1 MAFTCR
7 VQYLDDT
14 DPFASTVFPE
24 PTRPPSFTFNEYL
37 PLIDQLPAVC
47 KFLRAPHK
55 LEDCTLQL
63 SHNGYY
69 LDIESS
75 IDEQKD
81 DFEGFIKERK
91 HSVILRSQLS
101 VRVHACIEKL
111 LNSTGRE
118 LRRALFSL
126 KQIFQDD
133 KDLVHEFVSA
143 DGLACLIKVGTDADQ
158 NYQNYILRALG
169 QIMLYVDGMNG
180 VIEHTDTV
188 QWLYSLLSSKYRLV
202 VKTSLKLLL
211 VFVEYSE
218 SNATV
223 LYQATC
229 VVDKEQG
236 KQTWSN
242 VMNLLKDEG
251 QDSEILVYTMSLIN
265 KTLNAIPDQDTFYDI
280 TDSLEQEGIEETTKQ
295 LMSGKGT
302 DLDLVEQFKLY
313 EYSLK
318 KEDGDI
324 DIPVERKHNLRKHRR
339 SAETADRKSLRRSL
353 KPTAEY
359 GGDRRELRRSLD
371 LGKELTPQDADRVH
385 DSNRRRDNRRSRPR
399 VSIDNSSLS
408 SEMTVKEQLEERKAR
423 LRVPD
428 RDGSSREDTSAGT
441 TDFSA
446 SENSSTKI
454 PWRRGRIRQASAPG
468 DIIANALPQPNELR
482 PVPANKPESSQGAG
496 ELQQVLAERRRRRR
510 EMRQEKEVEDAP
522 TVEGRVSQAGKANQ
536 EEISLKAKLRPVS
549 AKLRNTPDKEPAQ
562 PKNPPKKGSG
572 FASLMSKFSSGN
584 DKQKVPSKGLDQAGG
599 LAQVKG
605 QSSHDKRKGSE
616 VKTEDE
622 EQTITMKLPA
632 ADKVAAA
639 KEQKVDN
646 AQEEV
651 RNLLT
656 EGNLED
662 IKEEFEDA
670 VSEEA
675 IERLRRGGLRYD
687 PYTYA
692 SSETGTTATPIHPS
706 SSMSSL
712 AGYDTVS
719 VTTDGGDADRESMI
733 VSDSEG
739 YLTLPEEDA
748 DNHTPQG
755 ITEDEVSSVKP
766 AHSNIVSSSE
776 VSMTSLKSNDGE
788 NSIKRRDNGS
798 RNKRQEEEDEDDIMM
813 LLSVGLAPPDDFQKH
828 QGRDQDEVSWLSE
841 EDDTRCSSSLDG
853 TYTGADE
860 QQPKVLADDENASK
874 VTSVT
879 KTPSSVKGNFNF
891 KFAQLPNTMT
901 PGPTKKVKPSDEN
914 DDDLMAL
921 LSQGLPGPE
930 GRDDDESS
938 LGSDT
943 EEGVSEIGSLDGIT
957 DASFVQTFYDS
968 PAKPGYDNDI
978 SNTNRLAKTT
988 FVKTDG
994 LKNLQEPEPVQK
1006 TKQKLDT
1013 GQKTKMNHKKDD
1025 ENELMALLSGG
1036 LPSEESSTSKNSVM
1050 DRAPKEVQN
1059 GEESRVPKIKLNEV
1073 KGDNLSTKLD
1083 KDMRQVKSFKQDDG
1097 DVAKVGKGLKP
1108 PLVAK
1113 KQEDKK
1119 IIEKSKKD
1127 ASSKRKQEEDDEDV
1141 LSLLSQGFAPVIPE
1155 PEKPSSQRH
1164 IPQNESKEGKTDLG
1178 RGGRKRPEVNKED
1191 DVLAMLSQGIP
1202 ATPDE
1207 EEEGNRNQNT
1217 YQTFQPRFRVA
1228 SMDDTNQDV
1237 QSPNWRK
1244 DNDKPKFVI
1253 RNTYHDPPVR
1263 PFSSKKGDSEK
1274 PSGSSWS
1281 ALSNDKGFSPYKTFT
1296 PSALL
1301 YGDDAASKWLSRAN
1315 PKPIQIPLGN
1325 QSLRH
1330 FDRPKKSTQSE
1341 ASSVTPG
1348 ENDVKPSG
1356 STEESVRSSEPNNVP
1371 TRQDTSPIRQDT
1383 SPIRQDTSPIRQD
1396 TSPARQPNLLKKK
1409 GPGLLKRG
1417 MSSEESGSPT
1427 SLAKIAMFRPLKR
1440 EQSREEILKSAD
1452 DDLLRLLAGGDSTSG
1467 DATAPTQSCKP
1478 SALSYYTP
1486 SIINEIIPKE
1496 PVKEPSKPPESKT
1509 SKPESKPSTSSS
1521 SERTRRS
1528 SVDTSKSLTESP
1540 TRTSYKSYPGR
1551 DSSYPSPTSSSS
1563 YKPSSYLPSS
1573 TPSISSPYTPTYD
1586 ALSRTRPGSDTTS
1599 TSTRRK
1605 PEDDIATTPT
1615 RRKPTMEDDT
1625 TYTSRS
1631 RSRPS
1636 TDDSP
1641 SRVKPTEEDTTPL
1654 RRRHRPE
1661 SIPESPSVSTS
1672 AATPTNT
1679 TTPTSPSETDY
1690 ITERRRRRKE
1700 REAQRAAEAAA
1711 AEAAEKQT
1719 ATLPRNFKPADIT
1732 PPLTTT
1738 EYVSHRRRR
1747 TREDVPEETVSTNI
1761 TSKPAEV
1768 SSPVENGDVSS
1779 SSSRRRRRQS
1789 KGDKTPTETFTVVLP
1804 RQRTNRKHYEGK
1816 EAEPEDIQEL
1826 MAPDYLSGGIAARRK
1841 LRQEQRERE
1850 QLEKERL
1857 EKEQR
1862 EKELAEKAKDERKD
1876 IIKRPVPIIREPTP
1890 STSEEQDEKD
1900 KQGQRL
1906 SSPASRSKVV
1916 GMSNGD
1922 SSEAIS
1928 PQISRTASPERD
1940 EVFAKTPK
1948 PSSETNHV
1956 EPSSKKTEPA
1966 KDISDK
1972 LSKEK
1977 EEAVK
1982 LTVDTTTKPEEDKV
1996 KGNEPPMSAGLSN
2009 NKRYQLAMM
2018 YSNRTSQDEAT
2029 VSSPTRKV
2037 STSLQSN
2044 ETISDRIDQLRNG
2057 PVKDE
2062 DGDKESPKTPKEIEV
2077 TPGKVQAVQEKL
2089 QSPGP
2094 LSGEKE
2100 KFAGPMGDKSGAI
2113 GLAKHGLKS
2122 VNIPMK
2128 QPAVPVN
2135 KPETAEER
2143 EDAQWE
2149 EILRQNNR
2157 ELRVHNWDFTDL
2169 TNQDDQNVF
2178 LIKSL
2183 TEIEGV
2189 VPAPPPLP
2197 MGGGMPPPPP
2207 APPMMPPGHYGTLP
2221 PPPPPLS
2228 GTSINDGYNTYP
2240 PKKKKTVR
2248 LFWKE
2253 TRLDRLAMYGKK
2265 DPKET
2270 IWGVLGD
2277 VTIDK
2282 RKLEHLFESKA
2293 KEILQK
2299 KILEAGKK
2307 HVISVLDPKRSNHI
2321 NIALTALPHPSTIKQ
2336 AIMKMDGTA
2345 VNKEGIEKL
2354 LTMVP
2359 SEEESNLIKEAMI
2372 LNPDIPLG
2380 SAEQFLY
2387 MLSNITVLKARLSLW
2402 LFKMDYES
2410 MEEEVAEPLA
2420 ELKKGIED
2428 LKTNE
2433 TFRHILSMLLA
2444 VGNFL
2449 NGAQIQGFHI
2459 DYLAKVPDIKDTV
2472 HKQSLLYHLCTM
2484 VIEQFPESSDLFSEL
2499 ASISRCAKVDFE
2511 VLETNLQ
2518 KMEEQCTSSWE
2529 HLRVISKHDS
2539 HSPLKNR
2546 LQDFL
2551 SDCAQRIIVLKIVHR
2566 RVMNRFNQLLL
2577 YLGMTASSA
2586 RETKKTEFCKII
2598 SEFALEYRTTRE
2610 RVLEQEKKKANHRK
2624 RAMTRGKM
2632 ITENLTLSQDKE
2644 EDAKLKALLKNHVGT
2659 APGSE
2664 TLKTRTRQKPTL
2676 ARQGGL
2682 EVDSEVA
2689 TSSDNLGVESQ
2700 TDNDDT
2706 DAGHS
2711 ATTAN
2716 MEDVGDEQTDEMLQI
2731 LVNTAKNTKTRNTPR
2746 ERKRG
2751 RTNRK
2756 SLRRTLKGGTGLT
2769 EAESRALGL
2778 HPACKTGVQV

>member
-1396 TSPARQPNLLKKK
+1396 TSPARQP
-1409 GPGLLKRG
+1409 
-1417 MSSEESGSPT
+1417 
-1427 SLAKIAMFRPLKR
+1427 
-1440 EQSREEILKSAD
+1440 
-1452 DDLLRLLAGGDSTSG
+1452 
-1467 DATAPTQSCKP
+1467 
-1478 SALSYYTP
+1478 
-1486 SIINEIIPKE
+1486 
-1496 PVKEPSKPPESKT
+1496 
-1509 SKPESKPSTSSS
+1509 
-1521 SERTRRS
+1521 
-1528 SVDTSKSLTESP
+1528 
-1540 TRTSYKSYPGR
+1540 
-1551 DSSYPSPTSSSS
+1551 
-1563 YKPSSYLPSS
+1563 
-1573 TPSISSPYTPTYD
+1573 
-1586 ALSRTRPGSDTTS
+1586 
-1599 TSTRRK
+1599 
-1605 PEDDIATTPT
+1605 
-1615 RRKPTMEDDT
+1615 
-1625 TYTSRS
+1625 
-1631 RSRPS
+1631 
-1636 TDDSP
+1636 
-1641 SRVKPTEEDTTPL
+1641 
-1654 RRRHRPE
+1654 
-1661 SIPESPSVSTS
+1661 
-1672 AATPTNT
+1672 
-1679 TTPTSPSETDY
+1679 
-1690 ITERRRRRKE
+1690 
-1700 REAQRAAEAAA
+1700 
-1711 AEAAEKQT
+1711 KQT

>member
-47 KFLRAPHK
+47 KFLKAPHK

-81 DFEGFIKERK
+81 DFEGFNKERK

-468 DIIANALPQPNELR
+468 DIIAKAIPQPNELR

-522 TVEGRVSQAGKANQ
+522 TVEGWVSQAGKANQ

-549 AKLRNTPDKEPAQ
+549 AKLRNTPDEEPAQ

-584 DKQKVPSKGLDQAGG
+584 DKQKVPSEGLDQAGG

-605 QSSHDKRKGSE
+605 QSSHDRRKGSE

-622 EQTITMKLPA
+622 EQTFTMKLPA
-632 ADKVAAA
+632 AGKVAAS

-646 AQEEV
+646 EQEEV
-651 RNLLT
+651 RNRLT

-662 IKEEFEDA
+662 IKEELEDA

-766 AHSNIVSSSE
+766 AHPNIVSSSE

-828 QGRDQDEVSWLSE
+828 QGQDQDEVSWLSE

-853 TYTGADE
+853 TYTGEDE
-860 QQPKVLADDENASK
+860 QQPKVLANDENASK
-874 VTSVT
+874 VASVT
-879 KTPSSVKGNFNF
+879 KTPSTVKGNLNF
-891 KFAQLPNTMT
+891 KFAQLPNTTT
-901 PGPTKKVKPSDEN
+901 PGPTKKVKPSDED

-930 GRDDDESS
+930 DRDDDDLMALLSQGLPGPEDRDDDDESS

-968 PAKPGYDNDI
+968 PAKPGYDDDI

-994 LKNLQEPEPVQK
+994 LKNLQQPEPVQK
-1006 TKQKLDT
+1006 TKQKLDR

-1036 LPSEESSTSKNSVM
+1036 LPSEESSTSKKSVM

-1059 GEESRVPKIKLNEV
+1059 GEESRVPKINLNEV

-1083 KDMRQVKSFKQDDG
+1083 KYMRQVKSFKQDDG
-1097 DVAKVGKGLKP
+1097 DVIAKVGKGLKP

-1141 LSLLSQGFAPVIPE
+1141 LSLLSQGFSPVIPE
-1155 PEKPSSQRH
+1155 PEKASSQRH

-1207 EEEGNRNQNT
+1207 EEEGNRNQNAS
-1217 YQTFQPRFRVA
+1217 QTFQPRFRVA

-1274 PSGSSWS
+1274 PSGSSWPS
-1281 ALSNDKGFSPYKTFT
+1281 LSNDKGFSPYKTFT

-1356 STEESVRSSEPNNVP
+1356 STEESARSSEPNNVP
-1371 TRQDTSPIRQDT
+1371 TRQV
-1383 SPIRQDTSPIRQD
+1383 TSPIRQD
-1396 TSPARQPNLLKKK
+1396 TSPARQP
-1409 GPGLLKRG
+1409 
-1417 MSSEESGSPT
+1417 
-1427 SLAKIAMFRPLKR
+1427 
-1440 EQSREEILKSAD
+1440 
-1452 DDLLRLLAGGDSTSG
+1452 
-1467 DATAPTQSCKP
+1467 
-1478 SALSYYTP
+1478 
-1486 SIINEIIPKE
+1486 
-1496 PVKEPSKPPESKT
+1496 
-1509 SKPESKPSTSSS
+1509 
-1521 SERTRRS
+1521 
-1528 SVDTSKSLTESP
+1528 
-1540 TRTSYKSYPGR
+1540 
-1551 DSSYPSPTSSSS
+1551 
-1563 YKPSSYLPSS
+1563 
-1573 TPSISSPYTPTYD
+1573 TYD
-1586 ALSRTRPGSDTTS
+1586 ALLRTRPGSDTTS

-1605 PEDDIATTPT
+1605 PEDDIPTTPT
-1615 RRKPTMEDDT
+1615 RRKPTIEDDT

-1641 SRVKPTEEDTTPL
+1641 SRVKPTEEDTTPS

-1661 SIPESPSVSTS
+1661 SIPESPSVSTP

-1761 TSKPAEV
+1761 TSRPAEV

-1789 KGDKTPTETFTVVLP
+1789 KGDKTPTES
-1804 RQRTNRKHYEGK
+1804 K

-1900 KQGQRL
+1900 KQGQSS
-1906 SSPASRSKVV
+1906 SSPASMSKVV

-1977 EEAVK
+1977 KEAVK

-2094 LSGEKE
+2094 MSGEKE
-2100 KFAGPMGDKSGAI
+2100 KFAGPTGDKSGAI

-2299 KILEAGKK
+2299 DQKILEAGKK

-2359 SEEESNLIKEAMI
+2359 SEEESNLIKESMI

-2682 EVDSEVA
+2682 EVDSEVVN
-2689 TSSDNLGVESQ
+2689 SSDNLGVESQ

>member
-1396 TSPARQPNLLKKK
+1396 TSPARQP
-1409 GPGLLKRG
+1409 
-1417 MSSEESGSPT
+1417 S
-1427 SLAKIAMFRPLKR
+1427 
-1440 EQSREEILKSAD
+1440 
-1452 DDLLRLLAGGDSTSG
+1452 
-1467 DATAPTQSCKP
+1467 
-1478 SALSYYTP
+1478 
-1486 SIINEIIPKE
+1486 
-1496 PVKEPSKPPESKT
+1496 
-1509 SKPESKPSTSSS
+1509 
-1521 SERTRRS
+1521 
-1528 SVDTSKSLTESP
+1528 
-1540 TRTSYKSYPGR
+1540 
-1551 DSSYPSPTSSSS
+1551 DSSYTPRWIDRYSSRYGASA
-1563 YKPSSYLPSS
+1563 
-1573 TPSISSPYTPTYD
+1573 YD

>member
-1396 TSPARQPNLLKKK
+1396 TSPARQP
-1409 GPGLLKRG
+1409 
-1417 MSSEESGSPT
+1417 
-1427 SLAKIAMFRPLKR
+1427 
-1440 EQSREEILKSAD
+1440 
-1452 DDLLRLLAGGDSTSG
+1452 
-1467 DATAPTQSCKP
+1467 
-1478 SALSYYTP
+1478 
-1486 SIINEIIPKE
+1486 
-1496 PVKEPSKPPESKT
+1496 
-1509 SKPESKPSTSSS
+1509 
-1521 SERTRRS
+1521 
-1528 SVDTSKSLTESP
+1528 
-1540 TRTSYKSYPGR
+1540 
-1551 DSSYPSPTSSSS
+1551 
-1563 YKPSSYLPSS
+1563 
-1573 TPSISSPYTPTYD
+1573 TYD